1 MSATGA
7 GVREPKRKADT
18 TRRPRERCRCDL
30 RPLLLLFAAVAVR
43 PALGNIFE
51 GDVELLKRAASVHK
65 ANFDSLRTW
74 KGEATE
80 EITATGGGLPDHLA
94 RNKITFA
101 YDQIR
106 NAVRWNKDPQEFHA
120 GPGAEDY
127 AAEADRQANMIIG
140 DKSYYYSWVGR
151 AAEDGARSHDLIVG
165 GPEHI
170 SNWGAFQ
177 FNVGLFF
184 AHPVSEHPGDEELM
198 RVYDLARMPK
208 EKAYDEKTGRR
219 LEGQVTQNGDLVTV
233 KMQLT
238 LDTEGNKVINKDVY
252 DLSRGGNLI
261 ECHNV
266 GPDSDSLHTYE
277 YEEKAGVWVL
287 KSCTRVS
294 ATKKSDGEYRRM
306 TRTIK
311 WGSSTVNVP
320 LPKDEFTLAKMGMQ
334 PGDQIH
340 DHRVGLR
347 RYPYTSDLAD
357 SNLLDYRAVAADG
370 HLLATG
376 GTAPKAGRRAMPIY
390 PVLFVFSVVVGVAG
404 GIYALTLRRREK

>member
-1 MSATGA
+1 MSATRA

-18 TRRPRERCRCDL
+18 TRRPRERCRYDL
-30 RPLLLLFAAVAVR
+30 RPLLLLSVAVAVR

-51 GDVELLKRAASVHK
+51 GDVELLKKAALVHK

-80 EITATGGGLPDHLA
+80 EITATGGGLPDYLA

-101 YDQIR
+101 YDRIH
-106 NAVRWNKDPQEFHA
+106 NAVRWDKDPQEFHA

-127 AAEADRQANMIIG
+127 AAEADHRSNMIIG
-140 DKSYYYSWVGR
+140 DNSYYYSWVGR
-151 AAEDGARSHDLIVG
+151 AREDGARSHDLVVG
-165 GPEHI
+165 GPERS
-170 SNWGAFQ
+170 SNWGASQ

-184 AHPVSEHPGDEELM
+184 AHPASELPGDEELM
-198 RVYDLARMPK
+198 RMYDLARMPK

-219 LEGQVTQNGDLVTV
+219 LEGQVTQNGDLVILKT
-233 KMQLT
+233 QLT

-261 ECHNV
+261 ECHSV
-266 GPDSDSLHTYE
+266 DPDSDNLYTYE
-277 YEEKAGVWVL
+277 YEEKAGVWVP
-287 KSCTRVS
+287 KSCTRVT
-294 ATKKSDGEYRRM
+294 AAKKSNGEYRRR

-311 WGSSTVNVP
+311 WGSSTLNVP
-320 LPKDEFTLAKMGMQ
+320 FAEDEFTLAKMGMQ

-357 SNLLDYRAVAADG
+357 SNLLDYLPVAADG
-370 HLLATG
+370 HPLATG
-376 GTAPKAGRRAMPIY
+376 GTARNAGSRAMPIY
-390 PVLFVFSVVVGVAG
+390 AVLFVLAVVGIAG
-404 GIYALTLRRREK
+404 GIYTLTLRRREK